1 MTLERDG
8 LDWKL
13 SIENEPLKPSEII
26 KKYDSIIKE
35 AIEEINPVSIYI
47 TAVLIVNEKPFNF
60 ISPPVDTVEEIL
72 NGFVSLEANIL
83 LSILFVITRFI

>member
-1 MTLERDG
+1 MTLEQDG

-26 KKYDSIIKE
+26 MKYDTVIKE

-47 TAVLIVNEKPFNF
+47 TAVLIVNGKQFN
-60 ISPPVDTVEEIL
+60 L
-72 NGFVSLEANIL
+72 YIL
-83 LSILFVITRFI
+83 LWIL